1 MKFRD
6 LIGSVNPK
14 ELWDEGHW
22 CGVVSS
28 NIAAVFWV
36 DNTLLVRF
44 HSGVVYRYLGVTQ
57 DLAFATVS
65 GGSVGRAF
73 NALIKPFYLCER
85 VETYE
90 FN

>member
-6 LIGSVNPK
+6 LVGTVNPK
-14 ELWDEGHW
+14 ELWAEGHW

-28 NIAAVFWV
+28 NISAVFWA

-44 HSGVVYRYLGVTQ
+44 HSGAVYRYLDVTK
-57 DLAFATVS
+57 DLACAMVS

-73 NALIKPFYLCER
+73 NAMIKPFYLCER
-85 VETYE
+85 VESYE
-90 FN
+90 HN